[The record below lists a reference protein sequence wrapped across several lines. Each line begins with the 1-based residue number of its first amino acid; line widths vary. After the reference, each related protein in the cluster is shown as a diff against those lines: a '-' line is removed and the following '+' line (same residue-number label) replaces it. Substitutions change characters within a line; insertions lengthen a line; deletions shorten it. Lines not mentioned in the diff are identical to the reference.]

1 MLMSSGI
8 RQTQTA
14 YTNTKLGS
22 DPAIILALR
31 GLRQEILDHRV
42 WLSQGHKDNE
52 ESTEKIM
59 HPIELLK

>member
-1 MLMSSGI
+1 M
-8 RQTQTA
+8 QTT

-22 DPAIILALR
+22 NPAIILALR

-42 WLSQGHKDNE
+42 RLSQGHKDNE

-59 HPIELLK
+59 HSIELLK